1 MAFGFT
7 KNFSIR
13 YPDGWELKGVFM
25 SYDNF
30 VRKLAE
36 EYIDDNGICLL
47 DSYELMLTELHENK
61 CKYDIQYLW
70 N

>member
-1 MAFGFT
+1 MTLNFT
-7 KNFSIR
+7 KIFSIR
-13 YPDGWELKGVFM
+13 YLDGWELKGVFM

-47 DSYELMLTELHENK
+47 DSYELMLTELYENK
-61 CKYDIQYLW
+61 CKFDIQYL
-70 N
+70 

>member
-1 MAFGFT
+1 MTFGFT
-7 KNFSIR
+7 KNFNIR

-36 EYIDDNGICLL
+36 GYIDDNGVCPL
-47 DSYELMLTELHENK
+47 DFYELMLNELHENK
-61 CKYDIQYLW
+61 CKHCIEYI
-70 N
+70 

>member
-1 MAFGFT
+1 MTFGFT
-7 KNFSIR
+7 KKFSIR

-25 SYDNF
+25 SYGNF
-30 VRKLAE
+30 ARKLAE

-47 DSYELMLTELHENK
+47 DSYQLMLNELHENK
-61 CKYDIQYLW
+61 YKFDIQYIW